1 MDEVEL
7 RSVICHL
14 VVMAMEVEDPQM
26 LYDEVENP
34 PVVYTP
40 RTSPLA
46 ERFADAFFAVQDA
59 EFWEVEGLAGDW
71 SMDEIVPLYREHHG
85 LGDWR
90 DAFDKL
96 EAPTPANA
104 MTVMATAVTMILKLA
119 NPDYPGLYHLGLKDE

>member
-59 EFWEVEGLAGDW
+59 EFWEIEGLAGDW
-71 SMDEIVPLYREHHG
+71 SIDEIVPLYREYHG
-85 LGDWR
+85 MGESPIEF
-90 DAFDKL
+90 A
-96 EAPTPANA
+96 TPANA
-104 MTVMATAVTMILKLA
+104 MTVMATATHMILKLA
-119 NPDYPGLYHLGLKDE
+119 NPDYPGLYHLGLKDK

>member
-7 RSVICHL
+7 RATICHL

-46 ERFADAFFAVQDA
+46 ERFADAFFEVQDA

-71 SMDEIVPLYREHHG
+71 SMDEMVPLYREHHG

-90 DAFDKL
+90 
-96 EAPTPANA
+96 EEPTPANA
-104 MTVMATAVTMILKLA
+104 KTVMATAVSMILKLA
-119 NPDYPGLYHLGLKDE
+119 NPDYPALYHLGHKD